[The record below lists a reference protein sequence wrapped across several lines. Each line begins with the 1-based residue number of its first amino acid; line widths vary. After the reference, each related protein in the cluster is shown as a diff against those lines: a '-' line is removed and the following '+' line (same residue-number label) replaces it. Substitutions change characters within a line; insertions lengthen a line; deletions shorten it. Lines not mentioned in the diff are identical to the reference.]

1 MRDGA
6 ALVVF
11 RHGWLC
17 ILEIWYK
24 YFSSPP
30 SPILPCFFSMMIE
43 FGWIEDSKVID
54 ANREE
59 VINRPPEE
67 DGNEDGNV
75 LRVSLVSDGC

>member
-30 SPILPCFFSMMIE
+30 SPIPCFFSMMIE

-54 ANREE
+54 ASREE
-59 VINRPPEE
+59 VIIRPPE
-67 DGNEDGNV
+67 EDGNV